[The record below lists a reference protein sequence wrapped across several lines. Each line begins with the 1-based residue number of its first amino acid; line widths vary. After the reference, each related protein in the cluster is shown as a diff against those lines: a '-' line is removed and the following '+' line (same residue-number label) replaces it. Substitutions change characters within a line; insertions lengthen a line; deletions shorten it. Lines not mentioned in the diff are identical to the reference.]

1 VATGAETG
9 LQTHVALV
17 TGAASGIGR
26 ATALR
31 FLGAGYDVAAL
42 DRNELGL
49 QSLAKEAG
57 DKGRLLV
64 LPADLVDEDAT
75 AAALDR
81 AVAWHGRLD
90 VVVNVAGLSLPED
103 FSKTTREEWT
113 TLLQVNLRGVYFICQ
128 RLADALSESG
138 EGAIVNISSILAR
151 VADPTLVAYGA
162 TKGGVSS
169 LTRALAIRLAPRVR
183 VNAVCP
189 GDVSTPGLE
198 TWIAGHPDPEGVR
211 KEMESSYPLGR
222 ICMPDDVAQAVLF
235 LAGPGARMIT
245 GQELL
250 VDGGLTV
257 KVY

>member
-1 VATGAETG
+1 VASGAETG
-9 LQTHVALV
+9 RETQVALV

-26 ATALR
+26 ATAQR
-31 FLGAGYDVAAL
+31 FLTAGYAVAAL

-49 QSLAKEAG
+49 QSLVKEAP

-64 LPADLVDEDAT
+64 LVADLVDEEGT
-75 AAALDR
+75 GAALER
-81 AVAWHGRLD
+81 AVDWHGRLD
-90 VVVNVAGLSLPED
+90 AVVNVAGLSLPED
-103 FSKTTREEWT
+103 FAKTTREEWT

-128 RLADALSESG
+128 RLAEVLSRSG
-138 EGAIVNISSILAR
+138 EGAIVNISSVLAR

-169 LTRALAIRLAPRVR
+169 LTRALAMRLAPRVR

-211 KEMESSYPLGR
+211 KEMEASYPLGR
-222 ICMPDDVAQAVLF
+222 ICSPDDVAQAALF

-245 GQELL
+245 GQELV